1 MRPSTRLRQGTA
13 IALALVTFGLTLVG
27 LVLGGGTF
35 GGTSG
40 TERSVVG
47 DLIQLVTVLA
57 MAIVGGAIAV
67 RRPGNPIG
75 WLFIWFGFLTATY
88 VAAGGYA
95 IHAVVIDPGSL
106 PGGVWAAWYRN
117 WADRCVAALML
128 LAFFLFPTGRLA
140 SPRWRFALVF
150 PPLMALGMA
159 MRAFVPA
166 PMDFLGLPDPAALAW
181 VPQIVSNGILGGVP
195 AIAGAGFAFAQL
207 LTRFRRAGGVEREQ
221 IKWLT
226 IPVVG
231 LIVALIATIL
241 DLVFGGEAG
250 ARGNGLVV
258 SALYAL
264 VELLLPVCMGIAV
277 LRYRLFDIDVLIN
290 RALVYG
296 ATTALIA
303 AAFFAAIV
311 VLQALLRPI
320 TSGSEVAVAV
330 STLASIAL
338 AQPLRRRMQGV
349 VDRRFYRARYDA
361 ARTLDDFSVR
371 LRDQVALEAVRS
383 DLLDAVRETVQ
394 PTHAS
399 LWLRTE

>member
-13 IALALVTFGLTLVG
+13 IALAAVTVG
-27 LVLGGGTF
+27 LAVVGVVLGGGTF

-47 DLIQLVTVLA
+47 DLFQLVILLA
-57 MAIVGGAIAV
+57 TAIVGGAIAV

-75 WLFIWFGFLTATY
+75 WVFSGLAFLTATY
-88 VAAGGYA
+88 LAAGGYA
-95 IHAVVIDPGSL
+95 IHSVVIDPGSL
-106 PGGVWAAWYRN
+106 PGAVWAAWFRN

-140 SPRWRFALVF
+140 SRRWRFALVF
-150 PPLMALGMA
+150 PPLMALGMVA
-159 MRAFVPA
+159 RAFVPG
-166 PMDFLGLPDPAALAW
+166 PMDFLSLPDPAGLAW
-181 VPQIVSNGILGGVP
+181 VPQSVANGFTGGVP
-195 AIAGAGFAFAQL
+195 AIAGAVVAFAQL
-207 LTRFRRAGGVEREQ
+207 LTRFRVAGGVEREQ

-231 LIVALIATIL
+231 LIVALVATVF
-241 DLVFGGEAG
+241 DLAFGGEPG
-250 ARGNGLVV
+250 ARGNGIVV

-296 ATTALIA
+296 ATTALIGL
-303 AAFFAAIV
+303 AFFGGIV
-311 VLQALLRPI
+311 VIQTLLRPF
-320 TSGSEVAVAV
+320 TSGSEVAVAA
-330 STLASIAL
+330 STLLSFAL
-338 AQPLRRRMQGV
+338 FQPLRRRVQGS
-349 VDRRFYRARYDA
+349 VDRRFYRSRYDA
-361 ARTLDDFSVR
+361 ARTLDDFNMR
-371 LRDQVALEAVRS
+371 LRDQVALDAVRL

-394 PTHAS
+394 PVHAS
-399 LWLRTE
+399 LWLRAE